1 MNQNLLPQAR
11 TNNLVTQE
19 MPDEILV
26 YDLKNHKAHCLNQT
40 AAAVW
45 KHCDGK
51 TSVTEM
57 IALIKQNT
65 HQTVDEASVWYA
77 IEHLGKANLLKNP
90 VHTPVGVPRLGR
102 REALRRLGLGSAIAV
117 PVVMSILA
125 PTVLAGCTFPDSQAI
140 GSTCCTDAQCG
151 TFAVGG
157 TPRTLTCCT
166 AGAVGHCYLPNGT
179 PCSGAG
185 DCCSGTCTGGVCV

>member
-51 TSVTEM
+51 TSVVEM
-57 IALIKQNT
+57 TALIKQDIN
-65 HQTVDEASVWYA
+65 QTIDEATVWQA
-77 IEHLGKANLLKNP
+77 VERLSNANLLEKR
-90 VHTPVGVPRLGR
+90 VGLPTGTPRLGR
-102 REALRRLGLGSAIAV
+102 REALRRLGVGSAIAV
-117 PVVMSILA
+117 PVVISIVA
-125 PTVLAGCTFPDSQAI
+125 PTVLAGCTFANQAN
-140 GSTCCTDAQCG
+140 GDPCCTSSQCANNCCG
-151 TFAVGG
+151 GG
-157 TPRTLTCCT
+157 TCQVTGLANTAVCAFSCQCTNSCCDATTLQCV
-166 AGAVGHCYLPNGT
+166 APNGNCIT
-179 PCSGAG
+179 P
-185 DCCSGTCTGGVCV
+185 

>member
-45 KHCDGK
+45 KYCDGK
-51 TSVTEM
+51 TSVTE
-57 IALIKQNT
+57 IAALIKQDIN
-65 HQTVDEASVWYA
+65 QTIDETSVWQA
-77 IEHLGKANLLKNP
+77 IERLSNVNLLETR
-90 VHTPVGVPRLGR
+90 VTPPAGIPRLGR

-117 PVVMSILA
+117 PVVMTILA
-125 PTVLAGCTFPDSQAI
+125 PTVLAGCTFANQPNGDPCCTDGQCS
-140 GSTCCTDAQCG
+140 STCC
-151 TFAVGG
+151 AVG
-157 TPRTLTCCT
+157 TCATAGNITAGNPCT
-166 AGAVGHCYLPNGT
+166 A
-179 PCSGAG
+179 PCV
-185 DCCSGTCTGGVCV
+185 CQSGTCSGSPLVCQP